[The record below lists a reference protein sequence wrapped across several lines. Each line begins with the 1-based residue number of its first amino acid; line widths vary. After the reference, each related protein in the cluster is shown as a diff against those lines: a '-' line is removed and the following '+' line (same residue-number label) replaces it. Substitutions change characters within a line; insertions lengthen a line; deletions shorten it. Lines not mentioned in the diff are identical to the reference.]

1 MYDSFRQIVWR
12 HLFSDAALCFC
23 CILNGGF
30 VYVDFITSKCDYH
43 TRNASCIKGLHVM
56 LNGRKQNKVICLLLS
71 SVTHSKVIQGAA
83 LPERLRINK
92 HIPSYLFRAGS
103 HAAHHIRELS
113 SNGEVRGSF
122 LCSHPQETQ
131 NSTQPSSRRSAS
143 HSPAVMRLRVG
154 ANQRRVGRFEE
165 NAQRCRSLLLG
176 FGIIQI
182 REITLFITPP
192 KGRLL
197 GEEPDVSTL
206 VRHVRLD
213 LFCLSWLL
221 LL

>member
-30 VYVDFITSKCDYH
+30 VYVDFITSSCDYH

-131 NSTQPSSRRSAS
+131 NSDQPSSRRSAS

-165 NAQRCRSLLLG
+165 NAQRCRWLLLG
-176 FGIIQI
+176 F
-182 REITLFITPP
+182 
-192 KGRLL
+192 
-197 GEEPDVSTL
+197 
-206 VRHVRLD
+206 RHNTN
-213 LFCLSWLL
+213 
-221 LL
+221 